1 MNEQQ
6 NLFNSLITGESKGI
20 LEIYK
25 LIYPSV
31 QKYIRSNS
39 GNDEDAEDIFQRA
52 LLHITTK
59 YKVSNVEPLS
69 NFEWYLYGIC
79 KKMWLKELSY
89 RKKRG
94 SKIEVKEFSNESWAK
109 SMALEILENDRWE
122 VYHRNFN
129 LLSDNCKIVLSL
141 FLKKKK
147 QKDIAKELGYNS
159 ESVVRQRV
167 FKCKSKLIKLIQK
180 DTAYKKLK
188 NL

>member
-1 MNEQQ
+1 
-6 NLFNSLITGESKGI
+6 
-20 LEIYK
+20 
-25 LIYPSV
+25 
-31 QKYIRSNS
+31 
-39 GNDEDAEDIFQRA
+39 
-52 LLHITTK
+52 
-59 YKVSNVEPLS
+59 
-69 NFEWYLYGIC
+69 
-79 KKMWLKELSY
+79 
-89 RKKRG
+89 
-94 SKIEVKEFSNESWAK
+94 
-109 SMALEILENDRWE
+109 MALEILENDRWE